1 MLTVVPSAL
10 AFEVM
15 LGWRRHCFVTNLTAI
30 YLHIVLFSFKQARE
44 QVHLHVKTGR
54 FVKKKNK
61 VTSSLAPIQRPGHS
75 ARNCK
80 MVF

>member
-1 MLTVVPSAL
+1 MLATWEKTQNKP
-10 AFEVM
+10 
-15 LGWRRHCFVTNLTAI
+15 
-30 YLHIVLFSFKQARE
+30 ARE

-54 FVKKKNK
+54 FVKKNK

-80 MVF
+80 NGRLSFSHTQAVKKEYHPQKLRIFLKRFQN

>member
-15 LGWRRHCFVTNLTAI
+15 LGWRRHCFVTNFTAI

-54 FVKKKNK
+54 FVKKKK
-61 VTSSLAPIQRPGHS
+61 GHFQPCSYPKARALS
-75 ARNCK
+75 AK
-80 MVF
+80 L